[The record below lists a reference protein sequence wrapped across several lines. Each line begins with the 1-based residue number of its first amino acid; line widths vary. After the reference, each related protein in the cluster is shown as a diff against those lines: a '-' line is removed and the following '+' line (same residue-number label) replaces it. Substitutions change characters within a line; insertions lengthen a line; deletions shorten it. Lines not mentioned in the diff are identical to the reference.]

1 MGSFVPTA
9 TTFAC
14 FAAICLLAAAGL
26 ATSCSTDASGRGT
39 FGNQGGSQGTGGD
52 GTLGLGGEFGS
63 TAGSNANLMV
73 DGSSGTGNGQCK
85 NLQCQQFECPAG
97 LKTSVSGTVFD
108 PAGTNPLYN
117 VVVYV
122 PNEAVMPFEDNG
134 VKCSTCGDL
143 YTGHP
148 IASTLTGP
156 DGKFV
161 LDNVPVGN
169 DIPLVIQV
177 GKWRRQIKLSH
188 VDQCKDTAVTADQ
201 TRLPRNAMEG
211 DLPKIALATG
221 GADSLECL
229 LLKIGVDIGEFS
241 AQDNAKRVHIYHGK
255 TGGGHPVAS
264 TLVGSPEADVALWD
278 KLDDLKKYDVVVM
291 SCEGQEYAKTPAAYK
306 AMYDYAG
313 AGGRIFAS
321 HFHYVW
327 FADGPP
333 LFQQAADWSPQR
345 ATGVNPYPACGVI
358 DQSFAKGQAFA
369 KWLDNFRT
377 TVNFTC
383 NTGGPGD
390 LPLEAVIHNADVV
403 PAVHK
408 GSQPW
413 ITDTQPTV
421 PPNKSMPSKATE
433 YLTFNTPA
441 DAPVEQQC
449 GRVVFTDLHVSAAS
463 GDQQGGTIPANCT
476 SMKWSPQEL
485 ALEFMF
491 FDLSSC
497 VQPDTVPPSPPPTEI
512 H

>member
-1 MGSFVPTA
+1 MSFVPTA
-9 TTFAC
+9 TSPARFV
-14 FAAICLLAAAGL
+14 AACLLVGAGI
-26 ATSCSTDASGRGT
+26 ASACSSSSTRGT
-39 FGNQGGSQGTGGD
+39 FDTGGSNDTQGSGGD
-52 GTLGLGGEFGS
+52 GNLGLGGSLSS
-63 TAGSNANLMV
+63 TAGSADLMV
-73 DGSSGTGNGQCK
+73 DGGSSTGNGQCT
-85 NLQCQQFECPAG
+85 NLQCQQFECPTG
-97 LKTSVSGTVFD
+97 LKTTVSGTVYD

-122 PNEAVMPFEDNG
+122 PNEAVMPFADKG
-134 VKCSTCGDL
+134 VECDTCSDL

-156 DGKFV
+156 DGKFT
-161 LDNVPVGN
+161 LENVPVGN

-177 GKWRRQIKLSH
+177 GKWRRQIKLAH
-188 VDQCKDTAVTADQ
+188 VDQCKDTPIAADQ

-229 LLKIGVDIGEFS
+229 LLKMGVDFTEFS
-241 AQDNAKRVHIYHGK
+241 AQDDAKRVHIFHGK
-255 TGGGHPVAS
+255 TGGGHPVAA
-264 TLVGSPEADVALWD
+264 TLPGAPEADDALWD
-278 KLDDLKKYDVVVM
+278 KLDDLKKYDVVIM
-291 SCEGQEYAKTPAAYK
+291 SCEGAEYAKTGAAYQ
-306 AMYDYAG
+306 AMYDYAS

-327 FADGPP
+327 FSDGPP
-333 LFQQAADWSPQR
+333 LFQQSADWSPQR
-345 ATGVNPYPACGVI
+345 TTPVNPYPACGVI
-358 DQSFAKGQAFA
+358 DQSFAKGQAFS
-369 KWLDNFRT
+369 KWLDNFRG

-390 LPLEAVIHNADVV
+390 LPLESVIHNADVNPTV
-403 PAVHK
+403 NK

-413 ITDTQPTV
+413 ISDAQATT
-421 PPNKSMPSKATE
+421 PPNKSTSSKATE

-441 DAPVEQQC
+441 DAPAEKQC

-463 GDQQGGTIPANCT
+463 GDQQGGTIPMNCT
-476 SMKWSPQEL
+476 SKKWTAQEL

-497 VQPDTVPPSPPPTEI
+497 VQPDTVPPSPPPTEV

>member
-1 MGSFVPTA
+1 MSSFVPTA
-9 TTFAC
+9 TPPARWTAVYFVIAS
-14 FAAICLLAAAGL
+14 ALAA
-26 ATSCSTDASGRGT
+26 SCSTDASQGRGT
-39 FGNQGGSQGTGGD
+39 FGNQGGSQGSGGTGI
-52 GTLGLGGEFGS
+52 LGLGGELGS
-63 TAGSNANLMV
+63 TAGSANLML
-73 DGSSGTGNGQCK
+73 DASSGTGNGQCK

-97 LKTSVSGTVFD
+97 SKTSVSGTVFD
-108 PAGTNPLYN
+108 PAGANPLYN

-122 PNEAVMPFEDNG
+122 PNEAVMPFEDNV
-134 VKCSTCGDL
+134 VKCSTCSDL

-161 LDNVPVGN
+161 LDNVPVGS

-177 GKWRRQIKLSH
+177 GKWRRQIKLAH
-188 VDQCKDTAVTADQ
+188 VDQCKDTALTAEQ
-201 TRLPRNAMEG
+201 TRLPRNSMEG

-229 LLKIGVDIGEFS
+229 LLKMGIDPAELS
-241 AQDNAKRVHIYHGK
+241 AQDDAKRLHIFHGK
-255 TGGGHPVAS
+255 TGGGHPVAAS
-264 TLVGSPEADVALWD
+264 LVGSPEADAALWD
-278 KLDDLKKYDVVVM
+278 KLDDLMKYDVVVM
-291 SCEGQEYAKTPAAYK
+291 SCEGAEYAKTPVAYK
-306 AMYDYAG
+306 AMYDYAS

-345 ATGVNPYPACGVI
+345 GTGVNPYSACGVI

-369 KWLDNFRT
+369 KWLDNFRA

-383 NTGGPGD
+383 NMGGPGD
-390 LPLEAVIHNADVV
+390 LPLESVIHNADVV
-403 PAVHK
+403 PAVNK
-408 GSQPW
+408 GSQAW
-413 ITDTQPTV
+413 ITDTQATV
-421 PPNKSMPSKATE
+421 PPNKTVSSKATE

-441 DAPVEQQC
+441 DAPVEKQC

-476 SMKWSPQEL
+476 STKWTPQEL

-497 VQPDTVPPSPPPTEI
+497 VQPDTVPPPTDI